1 MRTRLAA
8 AALAASLL
16 LVSSG
21 TAGAASSGMVPMGQ
35 VARVSLDHAVAVVA
49 DGAAGTGEVAV
60 AEGAVG
66 FPVVV
71 TTAGA
76 TGQAGSVPSGDCVA
90 LRVHG
95 RQVAAG
101 RADGR
106 GLFALAGPVP
116 RGAVATLKWA
126 PCSGDQHDQRHHC
139 HNAVAHQNN
148 PNRDEAASHVGDQ
161 GCAAAGDAGPD
172 S

>member
-49 DGAAGTGEVAV
+49 AGTTPGTGAVSV
-60 AEGAVG
+60 AEGATG
-66 FPVVV
+66 FPVSVSTDGATGGTGSV
-71 TTAGA
+71 PPGDCLDLEVHGHEVA
-76 TGQAGSVPSGDCVA
+76 TGQAGE
-90 LRVHG
+90 HG
-95 RQVAAG
+95 RFAIAG
-101 RADGR
+101 A
-106 GLFALAGPVP
+106 VP
-116 RGAVATLKWA
+116 AGAVATIRWA
-126 PCSGDQHDQRHHC
+126 PCAGSTDQRDC
-139 HNAVAHQNN
+139 HNRVAHQHN
-148 PNRDEAASHVGDQ
+148 PNKDEARSGGQ
-161 GCAAAGDAGPD
+161 GCSGAGDAGPR

>member
-49 DGAAGTGEVAV
+49 AGTTPGTGAVSV
-60 AEGAVG
+60 AEGATG
-66 FPVVV
+66 FPVSVSTDGATGGTGSV
-71 TTAGA
+71 PPGDCLDLEVHGHEVA
-76 TGQAGSVPSGDCVA
+76 TGQAGE
-90 LRVHG
+90 HG
-95 RQVAAG
+95 RFAIAG
-101 RADGR
+101 A
-106 GLFALAGPVP
+106 VP
-116 RGAVATLKWA
+116 AGAVATIRWA
-126 PCSGDQHDQRHHC
+126 PCGGSDEADQTGC
-139 HNAVAHQNN
+139 HNSIPHQHN
-148 PNRDEAASHVGDQ
+148 PNRDEARSAGQ
-161 GCAAAGDAGPD
+161 GCSSAGDAGPR